1 MERKFRYGISYGRCQ
16 SGMEWKISRMERKT
30 IFHARIRELHLQKK
44 HIRMSSSDKQYCR
57 RSILL
62 QYLRVLFVDK
72 SRYFGCAYCAG
83 SVCIARDIDL
93 C

>member
-1 MERKFRYGISYGRCQ
+1 MERKFRYGISYGRCLN
-16 SGMEWKISRMERKT
+16 GMEWKISRIKWKT
-30 IFHARIRELHLQKK
+30 LFRTRFLELHLQKK

-72 SRYFGCAYCAG
+72 SRYFGCVYSAD
-83 SVCIARDIDL
+83 SVRIARGTVL